1 MEASERRFSSS
12 TQHPTMMELQRG
24 QLDAIRSGDHPAE
37 AAYRLAVFLKLEEA
51 QAAVFT
57 PEG

>member
-1 MEASERRFSSS
+1 MEASRRSSS

-24 QLDAIRSGDHPAE
+24 QLEAIRRGDEPNA

-51 QAAVFT
+51 QARAVSAAA
-57 PEG
+57 